1 MDMLVA
7 FIFGVMAM
15 YLYRQFR
22 PEPIF
27 RQDIADVC
35 VAQLVEGMAN
45 GDSDED
51 REKSATVMTKVL
63 GLAIRSYSAMRESV
77 R

>member
-45 GDSDED
+45 DWRQLEFPADD
-51 REKSATVMTKVL
+51 N
-63 GLAIRSYSAMRESV
+63 
-77 R
+77 